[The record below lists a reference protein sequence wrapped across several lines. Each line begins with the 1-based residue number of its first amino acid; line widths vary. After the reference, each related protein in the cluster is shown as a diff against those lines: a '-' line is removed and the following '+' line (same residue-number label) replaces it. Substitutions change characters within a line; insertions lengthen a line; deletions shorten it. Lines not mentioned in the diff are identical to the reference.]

1 MAMLREGR
9 WGNNQAP
16 EAGVGA
22 CDPPVLEMPPEH
34 DHNRSER
41 RETAR
46 GKMAAPLAAP
56 ANSWGRESRSLS
68 FSERRTPGLAAV
80 RMDD

>member
-1 MAMLREGR
+1 MALLREGR

-16 EAGVGA
+16 EAGVRA

-34 DHNRSER
+34 GHNRSDR
-41 RETAR
+41 RETAG
-46 GKMAAPLAAP
+46 GKMAAPLAEP
-56 ANSWGRESRSLS
+56 ANSWVRGSRSLS
-68 FSERRTPGLAAV
+68 FSEQRTPGLAAV